1 MKKKLSYSVLEE
13 RYNKLKKYIADN
25 KIEKIR
31 KENKQ
36 LKKKHIEDSLLIQE
50 FIKKK

>member
-1 MKKKLSYSVLEE
+1 MKRKLSYSVLED
-13 RYNKLKKYIADN
+13 RYKKLRKYVADN

-31 KENKQ
+31 KENEQ

-50 FIKKK
+50 LLKKI